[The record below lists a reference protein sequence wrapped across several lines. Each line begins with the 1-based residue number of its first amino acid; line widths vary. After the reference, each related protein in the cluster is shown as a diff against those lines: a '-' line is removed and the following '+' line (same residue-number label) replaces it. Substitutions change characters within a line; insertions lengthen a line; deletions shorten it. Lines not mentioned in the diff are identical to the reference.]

1 MHLVERSRLV
11 AYWSLEIA
19 LMVFLSSV
27 SHGQSVST
35 DTPSSSDSD
44 NGGSLAEIMVTAQK
58 RSESID
64 RVGMSITAV
73 TGDMLK
79 EQQIRDVSDLAN
91 IVPGLSYANS
101 NIGTPVYTLR
111 GVGFYDT
118 SLGAYPTVSVY
129 VDQVP
134 LPFSAMTEQASLD
147 LERVEILK
155 GPQGILFG
163 QNSTGGAINYIAA
176 KPTDDFH
183 AGVELGYGRFNTVE
197 EQGFI
202 SGPLAPTLTARLAM
216 SATSGDDWQYNYVR
230 NAVPSNSYL
239 SPNNFAA
246 TDNIGKVEK
255 FAVRTLLDWKPT
267 DAVSLE
273 LNVNGWIDKS
283 DPEAAQLVGT
293 DPQHPG
299 APFAD
304 PTVTTQPVAPQN
316 DRAAAWS
323 PGWINGNQH
332 QFQTSLHADVNL
344 TRDLTL
350 TSLSSYATYHR
361 DSGIDA
367 DGEIAHD
374 QDYIQTGNVNS
385 FTQEL
390 RLSNASGSRARW
402 VIGGNLEND
411 IVNENDPDDIDGSQL
426 PSLVGF
432 GGNGIYG
439 NQKMKNYAGFG
450 DLEFDVLPWLTLKG
464 GARYTKADRSID
476 TCTYDLGNGLLAN
489 YFNSLS
495 TLLAGH
501 PPAVPAVAGGCSE
514 INAVTFQ
521 PGRFDSTLNQ
531 HNVSWRGGVDFRATD
546 KTLLYLN
553 VAKGFKAGSFP
564 VQGASTTDTYQPVV
578 QESVLDYEGGFKT
591 RMLNDRLAVNGAL
604 FYYDYTNKQLLA
616 KLIDPIF
623 GVIPALVNV
632 PKSTVKGAELS
643 VDWSPVRDLHLGI
656 SGDYLDATVNQFT
669 GVNQNG
675 VLANFADTPMPFTP
689 KWQVVQTGE
698 YRWFL
703 GGSTVF
709 AGYTVNYRSGTNSS
723 VGGTGITA
731 IDGYTTLDLRAG
743 FEPNSSTKVTFWGKN
758 VTDRYYWNNVV
769 RNNDV
774 IVRYAGMPAT
784 FGFTVSR
791 TW

>member
-1 MHLVERSRLV
+1 MHLVERLRLV

-27 SHGQSVST
+27 SHGQSAPPG
-35 DTPSSSDSD
+35 TPSSSDSD
-44 NGGSLAEIMVTAQK
+44 NGGSLVEIMVTAQK

-73 TGDMLK
+73 SGEALK
-79 EQQIRDVSDLAN
+79 EQQIRNVSDLAN
-91 IVPGLSYANS
+91 IVPGLSYVNS
-101 NIGTPVYTLR
+101 DFSAPVYTLR

-246 TDNIGKVEK
+246 SDNVGKVEK
-255 FAVRTLLDWKPT
+255 FDVRTLLDWKPS

-283 DPEAAQLVGT
+283 DPEAAQLIGT
-293 DPQHPG
+293 DPQQG
-299 APFAD
+299 SAPFAD
-304 PTVTTQPVAPQN
+304 PTVITQPLAPQN

-332 QFQTSLHADVNL
+332 QFQTSLRADVNL
-344 TRDLTL
+344 TPDLTL
-350 TSLSSYATYHR
+350 TSLSAYATYHR

-374 QDYIQTGNVNS
+374 QDYIQTGNINS

-390 RLSNASGSRARW
+390 RLSNASGGRARW

-450 DLEFDVLPWLTLKG
+450 NLEFDVLPWLTLKG
-464 GARYTKADRSID
+464 GAQYTQADRSID

-495 TLLAGH
+495 TLLAGR
-501 PPAVPAVAGGCSE
+501 PPR
-514 INAVTFQ
+514 VT
-521 PGRFDSTLNQ
+521 
-531 HNVSWRGGVDFRATD
+531 
-546 KTLLYLN
+546 
-553 VAKGFKAGSFP
+553 
-564 VQGASTTDTYQPVV
+564 
-578 QESVLDYEGGFKT
+578 
-591 RMLNDRLAVNGAL
+591 
-604 FYYDYTNKQLLA
+604 
-616 KLIDPIF
+616 
-623 GVIPALVNV
+623 
-632 PKSTVKGAELS
+632 
-643 VDWSPVRDLHLGI
+643 
-656 SGDYLDATVNQFT
+656 
-669 GVNQNG
+669 
-675 VLANFADTPMPFTP
+675 
-689 KWQVVQTGE
+689 
-698 YRWFL
+698 
-703 GGSTVF
+703 
-709 AGYTVNYRSGTNSS
+709 
-723 VGGTGITA
+723 
-731 IDGYTTLDLRAG
+731 
-743 FEPNSSTKVTFWGKN
+743 
-758 VTDRYYWNNVV
+758 
-769 RNNDV
+769 
-774 IVRYAGMPAT
+774 
-784 FGFTVSR
+784 
-791 TW
+791 